1 MSTVIHINRVHH
13 QFGENTVIND
23 FELNIDK
30 GEIITFIGKSGCGK
44 STLLNIIGGFLTP
57 HLVLLISMV
66 KLNKRHLQIV

>member
-1 MSTVIHINRVHH
+1 MIHINRVHH

-57 HLVLLISMV
+57 SSGSVNINV